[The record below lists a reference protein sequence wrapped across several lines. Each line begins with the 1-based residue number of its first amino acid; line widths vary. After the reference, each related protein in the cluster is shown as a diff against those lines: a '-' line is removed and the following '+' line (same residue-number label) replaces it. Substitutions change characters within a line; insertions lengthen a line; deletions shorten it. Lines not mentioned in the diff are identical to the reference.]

1 MRIPKKLKWMTEEQ
15 WQSIEF
21 YWGCVCDYD
30 MNWKD
35 EQDYEE
41 WCKRVLAK

>member
-1 MRIPKKLKWMTEEQ
+1 MTIPKKLEWMTEEQ

-21 YWGCVCDYD
+21 YWGCVCNYD
-30 MNWKD
+30 MHWDDLK
-35 EQDYEE
+35 DYEE